1 MTEGEKGMENV
12 VAAPCPLEF
21 RAHHGSCTNVCSS
34 FNDGSMITT
43 GGQDSMVVQWKV
55 TIDMLEETAALVSKT
70 STDVSSLMEPI
81 HFGLFTGGVGCSTLQ
96 RMCCVVFD
104 GTTHFGL
111 FTGGVGCSKL
121 QRMCCVVFDL
131 VPILLASLQW
141 MVPD

>member
-70 STDVSSLMEPI
+70 STDVSSLM
-81 HFGLFTGGVGCSTLQ
+81 
-96 RMCCVVFD
+96 
-104 GTTHFGL
+104 
-111 FTGGVGCSKL
+111 
-121 QRMCCVVFDL
+121 
-131 VPILLASLQW
+131 VPILLAFFKVDVSLIEILSLC
-141 MVPD
+141 